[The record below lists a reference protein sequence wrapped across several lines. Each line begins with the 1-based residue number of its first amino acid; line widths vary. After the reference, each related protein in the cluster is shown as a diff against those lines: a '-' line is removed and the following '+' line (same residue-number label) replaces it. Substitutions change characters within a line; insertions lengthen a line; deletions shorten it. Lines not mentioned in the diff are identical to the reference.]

1 MNEAERD
8 GKHLYGVVTFAKDS
22 SERLALSQKITT
34 KLNENPDTP
43 VIFIDCSKTL
53 LGEEQFAEWVEF
65 KAKADYHSGKDKD
78 QSTQNSNYAN
88 DVLKNWRKNIKDGE
102 FVYYSKVRLNGETLA
117 TEDALMDE
125 LCAYNRKIFTNGLE
139 CYNVIANMW
148 TLNAARQRR
157 MWFERRNCRNLQIF
171 QS

>member
-1 MNEAERD
+1 M
-8 GKHLYGVVTFAKDS
+8 
-22 SERLALSQKITT
+22 ALSQKITT

-139 CYNVIANMW
+139 CVI
-148 TLNAARQRR
+148 T
-157 MWFERRNCRNLQIF
+157 
-171 QS
+171 S